1 MIIYKAENKI
11 NGKLYIGKTGS
22 DLTHRRWGHLHSAKK
37 GSKLV
42 FHQAIRKYGEEN
54 FEFSVIEKCSPE
66 CDLSER
72 ERFHISQND
81 CIVPNGYNMT
91 IGGDGQAKGWKNPM
105 KGIHFLSEEVK
116 AVIREKR
123 ALQITTEETKQKMR
137 ESQKKA
143 YSEGRRKP
151 WNKGLP
157 KELHP
162 NFGKKM
168 SEEQRE
174 KISLSKRGENNH
186 NFGKPNWNTGFTK
199 ETHPSLL
206 SASEK
211 KKGKPAWNKGL
222 TKETDQRVSQYSESL
237 RNSLS
242 EGVWKKG
249 RTPWNKGLSIP
260 QTEESNIKRSKTMK
274 GKPKSEET
282 RLRMIEAQRLRRN
295 QERQVNYAELSRS
308 NSIQFP

>member
-11 NGKLYIGKTGS
+11 NGKVYIGKTGS
-22 DLTHRRWGHLHSAKK
+22 DLAHRRWSHLHSAKK

-54 FEFSVIEKCSPE
+54 FEFSVVENCFPE

-91 IGGDGQAKGWKNPM
+91 VGGDGQAKGWKSPM
-105 KGIHFLSEEVK
+105 KGIHFLSDEAK
-116 AVIREKR
+116 AAIREKR
-123 ALQITTEETKQKMR
+123 AFQITTEETKRKMR

-151 WNKGLP
+151 WNEG
-157 KELHP
+157 
-162 NFGKKM
+162 M
-168 SEEQRE
+168 
-174 KISLSKRGENNH
+174 
-186 NFGKPNWNTGFTK
+186 TK
-199 ETHPSLL
+199 ETNASVRSH
-206 SASEK
+206 SEK
-211 KKGKPAWNKGL
+211 IKGIPTWNKGLKGFLKGRDAWNRGLTKETDARLLKQARKVKGKPAWNKGL

-295 QERQVNYAELSRS
+295 QEKQVSYAELS
-308 NSIQFP
+308 